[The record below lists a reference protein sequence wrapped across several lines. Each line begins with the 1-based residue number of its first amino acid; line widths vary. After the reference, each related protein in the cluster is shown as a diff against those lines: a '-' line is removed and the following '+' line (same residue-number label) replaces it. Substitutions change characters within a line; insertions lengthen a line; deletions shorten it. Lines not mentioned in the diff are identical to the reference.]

1 MNKPAPLPE
10 GEISF
15 VEVERAAD
23 ADGLCSALGLL
34 VKYYVEEGW
43 QGKSSEEKG
52 EIAGKICE
60 RLFEKQLK
68 NM

>member
-10 GEISF
+10 VEISF

-43 QGKSSEEKG
+43 QG
-52 EIAGKICE
+52 
-60 RLFEKQLK
+60 
-68 NM
+68 

>member
-10 GEISF
+10 VEISF
-15 VEVERAAD
+15 VEGEKYDD
-23 ADGLCSALGLL
+23 ALCGALELL
-34 VKYYVEEGW
+34 VKYYVEASC

-52 EIAGKICE
+52 DIAGKICE

>member
-1 MNKPAPLPE
+1 MNKPAPLPKV
-10 GEISF
+10 EISF
-15 VEVERAAD
+15 VEVERTAD
-23 ADGLCSALGLL
+23 DDALCGALELL
-34 VKYYVEEGW
+34 VKYYVEVSC

-52 EIAGKICE
+52 DIAGKICE